1 MRQNILIA
9 LFVVIF
15 LLSGLI
21 LGNSSG
27 FIGQYVNMA
36 TGMFVHEASILLV
49 ILNAMRLI
57 PHKKKYYPKIS
68 LSQMTKN
75 KVIIKENLSGKIST
89 QIRRIK

>member
-36 TGMFVHEASILLV
+36 TRMFVHEASILLV

-57 PHKKKYYPKIS
+57 PHKKI
-68 LSQMTKN
+68 LSKN
-75 KVIIKENLSGKIST
+75 FTVAND
-89 QIRRIK
+89 